1 MIFRLNAYEI
11 YYVIVSGEANN
22 LIACCFCLFIQK
34 SSCRAAE
41 HKKLMQVEVV
51 GHAGLQL

>member
-22 LIACCFCLFIQK
+22 LIACCFV
-34 SSCRAAE
+34 SSSKRARAE